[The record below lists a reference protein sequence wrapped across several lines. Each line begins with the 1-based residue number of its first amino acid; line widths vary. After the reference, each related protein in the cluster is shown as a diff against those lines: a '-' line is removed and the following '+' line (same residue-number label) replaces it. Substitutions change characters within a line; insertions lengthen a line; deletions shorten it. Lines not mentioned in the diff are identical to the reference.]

1 VIVVDASVVA
11 PALADDDRDGDR
23 ARARL
28 HGEHIVAPEVIDVE
42 VLSVIRKG
50 LSAGVLDERR
60 AAMAIADLGRF
71 PIDRVTHRAL
81 LSRAWE
87 LRSNVT
93 AYDAMYVAL
102 AESLD
107 VTLVT
112 SDEPLSRAPSFRCE
126 VEYLG
131 RTER

>member
-1 VIVVDASVVA
+1 VIVADASVVA
-11 PALADDDRDGDR
+11 PALADDDDDGDR

-28 HGEHIVAPEVIDVE
+28 HGEHIVAPELIDVE

-50 LSAGVLDERR
+50 LLAGILDQRR

-71 PIDRVTHRAL
+71 RIDRVTHRPL

-87 LRSNVT
+87 LRANLT
-93 AYDAMYVAL
+93 AYDAIYVAL

-107 VTLVT
+107 ITLVT
-112 SDEPLSRAPSFRCE
+112 SDEPLSRAPGFRCE
-126 VEYLG
+126 IEYL
-131 RTER
+131 RPER